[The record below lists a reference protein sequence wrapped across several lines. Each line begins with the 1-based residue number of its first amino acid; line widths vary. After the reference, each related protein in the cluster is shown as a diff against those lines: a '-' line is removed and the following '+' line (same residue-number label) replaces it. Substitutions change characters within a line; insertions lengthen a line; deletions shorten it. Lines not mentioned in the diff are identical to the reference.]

1 MQDARTAIAM
11 IRLSKQKRELRAE
24 KDHHKTTRYEHIE
37 ALQVAQYLKHKVKSL
52 RNVVA
57 QITAGEQMSI
67 MLQGYSH
74 ELELMELKVL
84 DRAAT
89 YEIEEAPTDMED
101 MPVPSSPPTK
111 RKARELKHFSS
122 DGVKDVHQNTIS
134 SDSLTINPADIFS
147 GDLHMTS
154 DTSLFP
160 SDGIEPEHIDP
171 ELLAEQLLQAR
182 EILGELADSI
192 VAQRVLHMAP
202 LLSREQL
209 ERVRNVLETNVEA
222 RENIFVFAD
231 DLLGE

>member
-1 MQDARTAIAM
+1 M

-24 KDHHKTTRYEHIE
+24 KDHHRATRYEHIE
-37 ALQVAQYLKHKVKSL
+37 ALQVAQYLKRKVKSL

-74 ELELMELKVL
+74 ELEMMELKVL

-89 YEIEEAPTDMED
+89 YEIEEAPTDIED
-101 MPVPSSPPTK
+101 MPMPSSPLRK
-111 RKARELKHFSS
+111 RKARKLKSVSS
-122 DGVKDVHQNTIS
+122 DGGPDILQNSNT
-134 SDSLTINPADIFS
+134 SDSLTIDPAGIFS

-160 SDGIEPEHIDP
+160 SDGIEAEHIDP

-182 EILGELADSI
+182 EILGELADTM
-192 VAQRVLHMAP
+192 VAQRVLRMAP

>member
-24 KDHHKTTRYEHIE
+24 KDHHRATRYEHIE
-37 ALQVAQYLKHKVKSL
+37 ALQVAQYLKRKVKSL

-74 ELELMELKVL
+74 ELEMMELKVL

-89 YEIEEAPTDMED
+89 YEIEEAPTDIED
-101 MPVPSSPPTK
+101 MPMPSSPLRK
-111 RKARELKHFSS
+111 RKARKLKSVSS
-122 DGVKDVHQNTIS
+122 DGGPDILQNSNT
-134 SDSLTINPADIFS
+134 SDSLTIDPAGIFS

-160 SDGIEPEHIDP
+160 SDGIEAEHIDP

-182 EILGELADSI
+182 EILGELADTM
-192 VAQRVLHMAP
+192 VAQRVLRMAP